1 MSYFVNIDSRFRD
14 TSYYPSPSD
23 FAVSFRQFQ
32 GSGPYVN
39 GSPFNND
46 AFFQQVSID
55 PDFDESDVKFKNA
68 IITQYFEND
77 TNVYYAGIMNPQ
89 ISFDP
94 HSEVTTITP
103 SVFSILYKNNVLY
116 SLTGTSQNSFLLKL
130 SVVNNATLPY
140 SFDWLL
146 YTDSKDVRN
155 VMNKASFSFTQNNQI
170 YYAFD
175 FSATKFDLKLTNN
188 FSNINNSFTGTNY
201 ILNTVESPAV
211 NLTSN
216 VALFLVEQNGNLG
229 FVNDTLWGYHIFT
242 SDFNIGS
249 MEGNNEDPFYML
261 LDNSDNLYM
270 SCNINPFSTR
280 LYSINSSG
288 AKDTNIY
295 ITPATNFNQSLDLQ
309 PYGATIFTA
318 TGGIKYLTQAANNVG
333 TFRYNVVDES
343 IGFSFFK
350 LNYGSCQTGPSL
362 QSIVYPCGG
371 TGSQIY
377 YVNGKF
383 IHNNDKTYYVAGL
396 WSGAYTGP
404 QNLAV
409 FNINFYTQSV
419 SVLGQIGTTSAVS
432 IAADFQTGTSNM
444 TVFARNNQN
453 RMTVYNFNLSTNTFS
468 QLATTTFSS
477 SYPIGGQKLNYYK
490 DGNNYYI
497 FAPDYI
503 QVNTKGITNYGN
515 IVLDT
520 VTTVHVFNY
529 NSATGTISQIN
540 TFSCYSLDDS
550 NIDYRSPSEIYMIT
564 NSNSNPVYQIFDVS
578 DPYNVSLV
586 STNNIGPSIK
596 KVIPYTANID
606 GIQKY
611 FFILNSN
618 QQDFISYDA
627 TNINNIQQIGYSVKD
642 ASWAQ
647 AIDFEEGFSYG
658 MPNSETNIPGSKWLT
673 KTPLTFLNPS
683 FKSIHYSK
691 NLQTTI
697 SVPTGSNIV
706 RPLLHNDESYA
717 LTFSN
722 NNISMYNISNLN
734 STFNVSNYNYPLDGN
749 PVDCNIINYNS
760 NLYCIVSTST
770 SLYSFTISPDINSQ
784 TYTINNTSTLAYTGP
799 AILINSFKS
808 SYDPDETFGIFYT
821 ITTFEES
828 NIARYI
834 FNTATNSFSY
844 DVSLE
849 LTPGYKNG
857 ASVMWDVF
865 AGKLFYVKNSQV
877 LDGSASANY
886 FILADI
892 PGILLILA
900 VFGAYETVV
909 YPDSSI
915 VVFNKIT
922 QKYQHV
928 LAGPKSHSVETSA
941 ASKNIEYRYSS
952 SVLISDFTNHTHVT
966 AFSTEQQFVLIQAQ
980 TPATGT
986 NTGHVLSVYDLTDP
1000 QTPLVISVNS
1010 LLTTSRTDAPVYL
1023 RFLESTFYKNKA
1035 TLLCLNDDNTLY
1047 LYDITNPYNS
1057 SVNQN
1062 TLINTTTYDITELGS
1077 AVSLKLNQDGNS
1089 LSWINS
1095 YGSYF
1100 TSTGY
1105 GQQISISGMV
1115 IDASNNNIYLS
1126 GNWKNRFE
1134 VYELPSTSPVNRITY
1149 SSYDNLN
1156 KGYFSKCSSF
1166 DGQMSWVLP
1175 ITTPSKGSIND
1186 INVLSNG
1193 NIIVSGNTES
1203 PNLFIY
1209 QKQNRGTL
1217 TTPTTIQSS
1226 NVIPISQISSGI
1238 LAFNSDGT
1246 FQWKS
1251 ILYSTENNRYV
1262 TSNILRSD
1270 ATSIVLS
1277 GFSNANEIKGVDSSN
1292 NLIQSMFTDVNP
1304 TTQKSQFIHYY
1315 NLSGRYVK
1323 SQQIE
1328 YPENSTIICKQL
1340 NLFSGSNSVILT
1352 PYVSNTINTGNI
1364 KFINKDGTLQTSVSQ
1379 VINNNISY
1387 VSNYLYN
1394 STYTDPLNGSSY
1406 STVQLQSPLE
1416 YTFTG
1421 SYFKNYNMFL
1431 LGQPLDTYLNKN
1443 FSIRDNYTTIP
1454 LTGTNKYYF
1463 ALNSLIATDK
1473 IIKNPISVNG
1483 NSAEYYTMNLSINQ
1497 LFGMIK
1503 YNVDEMPS
1511 VDNTINIQEVF
1522 SNNTI
1527 NTSSTYY
1534 ISFPYTGPTGTIE
1547 NKIIKVSSITTD
1559 PVTGDYTFTFNDIND
1574 LRISSPSGS
1583 FYGPYLQLNQANP
1596 NVYYTLQFFPASIIN
1611 PIYYTVS
1618 CNYVIIP
1625 NRALRQPPEL
1635 GIRNLTDMPYIYIAI
1650 YNVNDENRYDR
1661 EIVNIVYDNNPN
1673 REQISIFQIPT
1684 VNAASTANWI
1694 TLSSS
1699 TKAKIKFLPTYNN
1712 IRVTL
1717 YDIYGN
1723 PIVFDNTPK
1732 SFETFQTVPDNLM
1745 QVTANLTFTKI

>member
-94 HSEVTTITP
+94 HSEITTITP
-103 SVFSILYKNNVLY
+103 SVFSILYKDTVLY

-201 ILNTVESPAV
+201 VLNTIESPAV

-216 VALFLVEQNGNLG
+216 VALFLVEQNGTLG

-261 LDNSDNLYM
+261 LDNSDNLYL

-295 ITPATNFNQSLDLQ
+295 ITQATNFNQSLDLQ
-309 PYGATIFTA
+309 PYGSTIFTA

-444 TVFARNNQN
+444 TVFARNNEN

-515 IVLDT
+515 IVLNT
-520 VTTVHVFNY
+520 ETTVHVFNY
-529 NSATGTISQIN
+529 NSATGTVSKIN
-540 TFSCYSLDDS
+540 SFSCYSLDDS

-564 NSNSNPVYQIFDVS
+564 NSNSSPVYQIFDVS

-596 KVIPYTANID
+596 KVIPYTANIG

-611 FFILNSN
+611 FFIVNSN
-618 QQDFISYDA
+618 LQDFISYDA

-642 ASWAQ
+642 AGWAQ
-647 AIDFEEGFSYG
+647 AIDFEEGFTYG
-658 MPNSETNIPGSKWLT
+658 VPNSETNIPGSKWLT

-734 STFNVSNYNYPLDGN
+734 STFNVSNYNYSLDGN

-770 SLYSFTISPDINSQ
+770 SLYSFTISPDTNSQ

-799 AILINSFKS
+799 AILITSYKS

-828 NIARYI
+828 NIIRYI

-857 ASVMWDVF
+857 ASVTWDVF
-865 AGKLFYVKNSQV
+865 AGKLFYVKNSQF
-877 LDGSASANY
+877 LDGSASSNY

-892 PGILLILA
+892 PGILLILGI
-900 VFGAYETVV
+900 FGAYETVI

-915 VVFNKIT
+915 AVFNKIT
-922 QKYQHV
+922 QKYQMI
-928 LAGPKSHSVETSA
+928 LAGPKSHSIETSA
-941 ASKNIEYRYSS
+941 ASKNIDFRYSS

-1062 TLINTTTYDITELGS
+1062 TLVDTTTYDITELGS

-1105 GQQISISGMV
+1105 GQQTSISGMV
-1115 IDASNNNIYLS
+1115 IDASSNNIYVS

-1175 ITTPSKGSIND
+1175 ITTPSKGAIND

-1246 FQWKS
+1246 FQWKT

-1270 ATSIVLS
+1270 PTSIVLS

-1352 PYVSNTINTGNI
+1352 PYVSNTVNAGNI
-1364 KFINKDGTLQTSVSQ
+1364 NFINKDGTLQTSVSQ

-1387 VSNYLYN
+1387 VTNYLYN

-1406 STVQLQSPLE
+1406 SIVQLQSPLE

-1454 LTGTNKYYF
+1454 ITGTNKYYF
-1463 ALNSLIATDK
+1463 ALNNLISTDK
-1473 IIKNPISVNG
+1473 IIRNPISVNG
-1483 NSAEYYTMNLSINQ
+1483 NSTEYYTMNLSISQ

-1503 YNVDEMPS
+1503 YNVEDMPS
-1511 VDNTINIQEVF
+1511 VDNTINVQEVF

-1527 NTSSTYY
+1527 NTSYTYY
-1534 ISFPYTGPTGTIE
+1534 VSFPYTGPTGAIE
-1547 NKIIKVSSITTD
+1547 NKIVEVSSITTD

-1611 PIYYTVS
+1611 PVYYTVS
-1618 CNYVIIP
+1618 CNYLIIP

-1635 GIRNLTDMPYIYIAI
+1635 GIKNLTDMPYIYIAI

-1673 REQISIFQIPT
+1673 REQVSIFQIPT
-1684 VNAASTANWI
+1684 VNASSTANWI
-1694 TLSSS
+1694 TLTSS
-1699 TKAKIKFLPTYNN
+1699 TRAKIKFLPTYNN

-1723 PIVFDNTPK
+1723 PIIFDNTPK
-1732 SFETFQTVPDNLM
+1732 SFETFQTVPDSLM